1 MFSKPLLAPL
11 AALLLLAAA
20 PAAFAQSPGVGIGTT
35 APTASA
41 ALDVSS
47 ASKGLLPPRL
57 TQAQRDAIASPA
69 AGLTLYNTTTGKL
82 NTWNGTSW
90 DAALSATEQPVQNP
104 SVTFAYTGAVQTY
117 TVPAGVTRLQV
128 DARAGSGGTGSG
140 SFSNNVGGAGAR
152 VQATLSVSPGQVL
165 RILVGAGGGFAT
177 STVLSGGYNG
187 GGAASFGGTGGGAT
201 DLRGSGG
208 TLADRLLVAG
218 GGGGGG
224 SYPSPNTTQGG
235 AGGAPTGGDGTVN
248 GSFTSATGGTQTAG
262 GSAGGGLGT
271 GGSGS
276 NGGGGGGYYGGGSG
290 TNSGGS
296 GGGGSSWVTPTGSSV
311 PTFTAGANTGDGSL
325 TLTPGGVY
333 TAPNLDGSNFV
344 NLPVQPGDNLG
355 NHTATQNLNLAA
367 NQLVGNGGSTGLVIS
382 SSGSVGIGTTSA
394 PVAKLTVQPATDAEM
409 GLRVT
414 NGVADGPAVSGNI
427 VLQTLTGGNSGF
439 AFLGFNGG
447 YGAGTE
453 TRFATNKN
461 RWRLGTDQRGST
473 DDFFLDTYNGTT
485 STSVLRAT
493 TSGNVGIGT
502 SAAPAAKLDVVG
514 SVRVGTPG
522 TVGEILTNTTGT
534 NNMLAVAYGQ
544 TGKGSNV
551 VFGGSGNYTVS
562 VGAGAGVYSIIF
574 PASSGLNGVN
584 FANVAVNVSLFGI
597 TPGFIIYDGGV
608 GFINVYTYGTNGALN
623 SNYYFSFSVF
633 TP

>member
-1 MFSKPLLAPL
+1 MQNLSSITGLLRRGVSQSL
-11 AALLLLAAA
+11 VLLFGLLLLAAA
-20 PAAFAQSPGVGIGTT
+20 PAAFAQTGSVGIGTA
-35 APTASA
+35 APDASA

-90 DAALSATEQPVQNP
+90 DAALSATEQPFQNP
-104 SVTFAYTGAVQTY
+104 GVTFNYTGAVQTY
-117 TVPAGVTRLQV
+117 TVPAGVTSLQV
-128 DARAGSGGTGSG
+128 DAKGAAGGTGG
-140 SFSNNVGGAGAR
+140 GATFSVNVGRAGAR
-152 VQATLSVSPGQVL
+152 VQATLSVIPGQVL
-165 RILVGAGGGFAT
+165 QILVGAGGVFNPTG
-177 STVLSGGYNG
+177 TVRSGGYNG

-224 SYPSPNTTQGG
+224 YQGSPNSTLGG
-235 AGGAPTGGDGTVN
+235 AGGTPNGGN
-248 GSFTSATGGTQTAG
+248 GSITDGGGVTTTSGTGGTQAAG

-271 GGSGS
+271 GGDGGNIGGTSGG
-276 NGGGGGGYYGGGSG
+276 GGGGGGYYGGGGG
-290 TNSGGS
+290 TNSG
-296 GGGGSSWVTPTGSSV
+296 GGGGSSWVTPTGSSAT
-311 PTFTAGANTGDGSL
+311 TFMLGASTGDGSL

-344 NLPVQPGDNLG
+344 NVPGWI
-355 NHTATQNLNLAA
+355 LNGSDVYRPAGR
-367 NQLVGNGGSTGLVIS
+367 VG
-382 SSGSVGIGTTSA
+382 VGIGTTSA
-394 PVAKLTVQPATDAEM
+394 PAAKLTVQPATDAEM

-447 YGAGTE
+447 NGAGTE
-453 TRFATNKN
+453 TRFATTKN
-461 RWRLGTDQRGST
+461 RWRLGTDQRGTT
-473 DDFFLDTYNGTT
+473 DNFFLDTYDGTT

-514 SVRVGTPG
+514 NVRVGAPG

-534 NNMLAVAYGQ
+534 NNMLAVAYG
-544 TGKGSNV
+544 KA
-551 VFGGSGNYTVS
+551 GGNSTSTYGDSGNYG
-562 VGAGAGVYSIIF
+562 VGVGTGVYDISF
-574 PASSGLNGVN
+574 PASSGLSGVN
-584 FANVAVNVSLFGI
+584 FANVAVNVSLFGT
-597 TPGFIIYDGGV
+597 TPGFITYDGGV
-608 GFINVYTYGTNGALN
+608 GYIRVRTFNTSGIL
-623 SNYYFSFSVF
+623 SPNYYFSFSVF

>member
-1 MFSKPLLAPL
+1 MQNLSSITAPPRRGLGRFLMLLCG
-11 AALLLLAAA
+11 LLAAA
-20 PAAFAQSPGVGIGTT
+20 PAAFAQTGSVGIGTT
-35 APTASA
+35 TPAASA

-57 TQAQRDAIASPA
+57 TQTQRDDIASPA

-90 DAALSATEQPVQNP
+90 DAALSATEQPFQNP

-117 TVPAGVTRLQV
+117 TVPTGVTRLQV
-128 DARAGSGGTGSG
+128 DAKGAAGGTGKG
-140 SFSNNVGGAGAR
+140 STSVNVGGAGAR

-165 RILVGAGGGFAT
+165 QILVGASGGFT
-177 STVLSGGYNG
+177 GSGNVLSGGYNG
-187 GGAASFGGTGGGAT
+187 GGSASLGGAGGGAT

-208 TLADRLLVAG
+208 TLNDRLLVAG

-224 SYPSPNTTQGG
+224 YTARGSQGG
-235 AGGAPTGGDGTVN
+235 AGGTPTGGNGTLNN
-248 GSFTSATGGTQTAG
+248 GTTISATGGTQTAG
-262 GSAGGGLGT
+262 GSTGGGLGT
-271 GGSGS
+271 GGDGTTGG
-276 NGGGGGGYYGGGSG
+276 GGGGGGYYGGGAS
-290 TNSGGS
+290 TAAFGG
-296 GGGGSSWVTPTGSSV
+296 GGGGSSWVTPTGNSA
-311 PTFTAGANTGDGSL
+311 PAFTAGASTGDGSL

-333 TAPNLDGSNFV
+333 TAPTLDGSNFV
-344 NLPVQPGDNLG
+344 NVPGWI
-355 NHTATQNLNLAA
+355 LNGS
-367 NQLVGNGGSTGLVIS
+367 NVYRPTGSVG
-382 SSGSVGIGTTSA
+382 VGIGTTSA
-394 PVAKLTVQPATDAEM
+394 PAAKLTVQPATDAEM

-427 VLQTLTGGNSGF
+427 VLQTLTGGLSGF

-447 YGAGTE
+447 NGAGTE
-453 TRFATNKN
+453 TRFGTTKN

-473 DDFFLDTYNGTT
+473 DDFFLDTYDGTT

-544 TGKGSNV
+544 SGNGLTD
-551 VFGGSGNYTVS
+551 VFGGSGNYTVTVVS
-562 VGAGAGVYSIIF
+562 PGVYTITF

-584 FANVAVNVSLFGI
+584 FANVAVNVSIYGI
-597 TPGFIIYDGGV
+597 RPGFISFDGGV
-608 GFINVYTYGTNGALN
+608 GFIAVRTFNTAQTPSSA
-623 SNYYFSFSVF
+623 YYFSFSVF